1 MYVTLLK
8 LFLQVSENPL
18 AFVGLLMLLMLSW
31 GLIVAAIY
39 DIAIRLWDSPAKR

>member
-18 AFVGLLMLLMLSW
+18 AFLGLLMLLMLSW